1 MSVFFPTAAAEWCL
15 AHSTRSTNIY
25 GMNEGMIAI
34 VISVT
39 SVVSG
44 SPKAEDEMQRNER
57 KSKLAHP
64 ETHCV
69 NLSLSLSFSPFLF
82 VYFSFP
88 PLLSLPLSVS
98 LPPSLFLSL
107 VTLSL
112 PPSTSPPSPPPPFAS
127 PVWFSWSS
135 AMSHWKKRENRA
147 IRVLSSAHPPMQL
160 HLKGLTW
167 VFFFF
172 FNNLLKRKYV

>member
-1 MSVFFPTAAAEWCL
+1 MSVLFPTAAAEWCL

-69 NLSLSLSFSPFLF
+69 NLSLFLSLPFSLFISPSLPFFLFHSLSP
-82 VYFSFP
+82 
-88 PLLSLPLSVS
+88 SLPLSFS
-98 LPPSLFLSL
+98 HLSLFLCL
-107 VTLSL
+107 PAPAL
-112 PPSTSPPSPPPPFAS
+112 PPRLRLLHHLCG
-127 PVWFSWSS
+127 S
-135 AMSHWKKRENRA
+135 AGA
-147 IRVLSSAHPPMQL
+147 QL
-160 HLKGLTW
+160 CPTGRKEKTGQSES
-167 VFFFF
+167 F
-172 FNNLLKRKYV
+172 LLPTLLCSFISRG